1 MNSLISFLSEFC
13 KAHLLKEK
21 IFIVPSYQ
29 LGHQI
34 GEVLTS
40 KGHSWVNL
48 HFVTLPSLAQEI
60 AGVELSTRGVRQIS
74 KAASLFMLDKIFRA
88 LKEEGKL
95 DYFRELEASSGVV
108 KAIHRSL
115 FALRMAG
122 LGSKDLSTDSFI
134 KKNKGEEVISFLEK
148 YEEELERRKLIDLP
162 GLYSLAIEK
171 AKNIHHE
178 EKKTYLCLQDLTLS
192 RIEVEF
198 LKKIATGG

>member
-1 MNSLISFLSEFC
+1 MNSLISFLAEFC
-13 KAHLLKEK
+13 KAHLLQEK

-74 KAASLFMLDKIFRA
+74 KAASLFMLDKIFRN

-115 FALRMAG
+115 FSLKTQPQFDLKLNPG
-122 LGSKDLSTDSFI
+122 GKDMF
-134 KKNKGEEVISFLEK
+134 SFLH
-148 YEEELERRKLIDLP
+148 DV
-162 GLYSLAIEK
+162 
-171 AKNIHHE
+171 
-178 EKKTYLCLQDLTLS
+178 C
-192 RIEVEF
+192 F
-198 LKKIATGG
+198 